1 MCPGDIKMHLF
12 DMSVVVSPGEQVYIV
27 MKRKNCDT
35 IQAQVLENAPVIIAF
50 HDTRQNILWA
60 NKAYRDATGASLE
73 ELRGKQCYLVWKL
86 QERCSNCPVTKALE
100 TGRFAE
106 AELIPETQKLW
117 PRSQGYWLARAMPIK
132 DEQGQTIGVV
142 EAAFEVTERRKA
154 EISKLMESED
164 RYRSIFE
171 EAGEG
176 IFLMDSEGYIRGCNP
191 AACNMLGYQPD
202 QLLQKSMADLIASAD
217 QAECSCLTEDVFQ
230 NTNVRIER
238 ELLCKNGCWRS
249 TEEVLVRL
257 HTGEYLAMFRD
268 ITERKKAVAERENL
282 QKQLLQAQK
291 MDSIGRLAGGVAH
304 DLNNMLLVILGYGDM
319 LLAAPEL
326 DAEQK
331 KIAELI
337 HRASVRSRNL
347 VQQLLAFSRRQTLK
361 VECLDVNQ
369 VLSNFEA
376 FLQNTIR
383 EDITIDFKP
392 GAGLQSIRADRTQL
406 EQIILN
412 LAINAKDAMPRGG
425 TITIETHMADLK
437 DIHAANQLDLEPGNY
452 ILLIVSDTGQGMD
465 QETQDNIFEPFF
477 TTKTSGSGT
486 GLGLAS
492 VYGIVKQ
499 HLGNILVSSKP
510 GQGTTFTIYFPA
522 AENMQANEQSFSEE
536 QGNIRGLDIWGQET
550 VLVVEDND
558 MVQEL
563 IVSVLKE
570 HGYNVLCAS
579 SGAECLELLST
590 HTHSLDLLLT
600 DVVMPDMDG
609 KTLYDQVVQS
619 FPALKVIYMSGYTKT
634 FISHHGV
641 LDEGVAFL
649 QKPFSVQDLCARVRG
664 VLDEK

>member
-12 DMSVVVSPGEQVYIV
+12 DMSVVVSPGEQVCKV
-27 MKRKNCDT
+27 MKKKNCDT

-60 NKAYRDATGASLE
+60 NKAYRDASGSSLE
-73 ELRGKQCYLVWKL
+73 ELTGKQCYLVWKL
-86 QERCSNCPVTKALE
+86 QERCSNCPVTTALE

-106 AELIPETQKLW
+106 AELIPETQKSW
-117 PRSQGYWLARAMPIK
+117 PRSQGYWLSRAMPIK
-132 DEQGQTIGVV
+132 DEQGQIIGVV

-154 EISKLMESED
+154 ELDKLQESED
-164 RYRSIFE
+164 RYRSVFE

-176 IFLMDSEGYIRGCNP
+176 IFLMDSEGHIKECNP
-191 AACNMLGYQPD
+191 AACNMLGYQPEELV
-202 QLLQKSMADLIASAD
+202 QLRMTDLISSAD
-217 QAECSCLTEDVFQ
+217 HAKCPCVTDDAFQ
-230 NTNVRIER
+230 KINVRIER
-238 ELLCKNGCWRS
+238 ELLCKDKSRRS
-249 TEEVLVRL
+249 TEEILVRL
-257 HTGEYLAMFRD
+257 HTGEYLVMFRD
-268 ITERKKAVAERENL
+268 ITERKQAEAEREKL

-304 DLNNMLLVILGYGDM
+304 DLNNMLLVILGYGDL

-331 KIAELI
+331 NIAELI
-337 HRASVRSRNL
+337 HRASMRSRNL

-361 VECLDVNQ
+361 VETLDVNQ

-376 FLQNTIR
+376 FLHNTIR
-383 EDITIDFKP
+383 EDIMIDFKP
-392 GAGLQSIRADRTQL
+392 GSGLQAIRADRTQL

-412 LAINAKDAMPRGG
+412 LAINAQDAMPRGG
-425 TITIETHMADLK
+425 TMTIETHMADLK

-452 ILLIVSDTGQGMD
+452 ILLTVNDTGQGMD

-477 TTKTSGSGT
+477 TTKSSGSGT

-499 HLGNILVSSKP
+499 HLGDILVSSEP
-510 GQGTTFTIYFPA
+510 GQGTAFTIYLPA
-522 AENMQANEQSFSEE
+522 TENLQANEEPFPEE
-536 QGNIRGLDIWGQET
+536 NGKVQTLDMRGQET

-563 IVSVLKE
+563 TMSVLKE

-579 SGAECLELLST
+579 SGDECLELLNKY
-590 HTHSLDLLLT
+590 THSLDLLLT
-600 DVVMPDMDG
+600 DVVMPDMNG

-619 FPALKVIYMSGYTKT
+619 FPAVKVIYMSGYTKA
-634 FISHHGV
+634 FISDHGV

-649 QKPFSVQDLCARVRG
+649 QKPFSVQDLCALVRG